1 MKKLITLIM
10 LVSCSVLP
18 PNYQQML
25 IGTWTSSE
33 TINVSGGGTD
43 NIIYNSTYAVDGSY
57 RIEINH
63 PVQGIKIRNFIYKT
77 GYLSPHPSI
86 SLLDPVTLQT
96 AGLPIYYYFSNNMLV
111 TSTNSNFRL
120 DRIWT
125 RVP

>member
-1 MKKLITLIM
+1 MRKSITLIM
-10 LVSCSVLP
+10 LASCSVLP

-25 IGTWTSSE
+25 IGSWSSIE
-33 TINVSGGGTD
+33 TINISGGDTD
-43 NIIYNSTYAVDGSY
+43 NIIYNSTYAADGSY
-57 RIEINH
+57 RIEVNH
-63 PVQGIKIRNFIYKT
+63 PVQGIKISNFIYKT

-86 SLLDPVTLQT
+86 TLLDPTTFQ
-96 AGLPIYYYFSNNMLV
+96 AASLPIYYYFSNNMLV